1 MKKYLFCILALLLA
15 ACVTREINIKES
27 GTIIRLGPQIVEGG
41 VWFAVL
47 IPDARTVTVAGSFN
61 SWRPAE
67 YSLTNTPALRLW
79 SGFVP
84 MTAPG
89 AVQFKYIRNGYD
101 WRFDPCAQ
109 SVSDGMGGKNSVI
122 VIPAPT
128 SE

>member
-1 MKKYLFCILALLLA
+1 MTKHVFWILAFLLA
-15 ACVTREINIKES
+15 ACVTREITVKES
-27 GTIIRLGPQIVEGG
+27 GAIIHLGPQIADGG

-47 IPDARTVTVAGSFN
+47 IPDAQTVTVAGSFN

-67 YSLTNTPALRLW
+67 HFLTNTPALRLW

-84 MTAPG
+84 MTTPG
-89 AVQFKYIRNGYD
+89 EVQFKYIRNGYD
-101 WRFDPCAQ
+101 WRFDPCAK

>member
-1 MKKYLFCILALLLA
+1 VTKHIFWILAFLLS
-15 ACVTREINIKES
+15 ACVTREIVFKES

-47 IPDARTVTVAGSFN
+47 IPDARTVSVAGTFN
-61 SWRPAE
+61 RWRPAE
-67 YSLTNTPALRLW
+67 YFLTNTPPLRLW
-79 SGFVP
+79 SGFIP
-84 MTAPG
+84 MTTPG
-89 AVQFKYIRNGYD
+89 EVQFKYIRNGYD